1 MNVPSEFLLL
11 SIIVEVEADDRFEL
25 DPRWS
30 DTGDRYVLFLSS
42 LQLNLYQRQSPHR
55 CRPGQ
60 ADCVDTS

>member
-30 DTGDRYVLFLSS
+30 DTGDRYVLLSS
-42 LQLNLYQRQSPHR
+42 RSNSIYVNVNQLIVVVPDKLI
-55 CRPGQ
+55 
-60 ADCVDTS
+60 V